1 MKGGGVSVMKIALVR
16 NLSLVL
22 VIISGLSI
30 VFHPLISLSTGELKS
45 RFLKS
50 SS

>member
-1 MKGGGVSVMKIALVR
+1 MKGGGVSALVR